1 MAPLREAAK
10 TTLQMLCSSGQA
22 SVYSSK
28 ILKFSIEPD
37 KQVKTNAYYHK
48 LKKVALAFNHVH
60 VRVTAMLINC
70 VTLHRLE
77 RLQKQRRL

>member
-37 KQVKTNAYYHK
+37 RQVNTNTYYHK
-48 LKKVALAFNHVH
+48 LKKVAFN
-60 VRVTAMLINC
+60 I
-70 VTLHRLE
+70 
-77 RLQKQRRL
+77 